1 MQHKATMS
9 MCTHLSECPKF
20 KSLRVEDVEEMELS
34 FTAAGKVNDTVNFET
49 HFDSFLERWKYT
61 YCMI

>member
-9 MCTHLSECPKF
+9 MRTHLSECPKF
-20 KSLRVEDVEEMELS
+20 KSLRVEDVEEMEEMELS

-49 HFDSFLERWKYT
+49 HFDSFLER
-61 YCMI
+61 